1 MLISAGPAK
10 DLRKKPSWT
19 ETLGASVAHP
29 VRAMQAGCSRV
40 RPSALC
46 DAVFSKPWAW
56 CHHYKRGPNVCFDSS
71 LDYMVSVGSMR
82 IPDLALSLK
91 QLKIKPFY
99 LKGFTNSYLLTWCP
113 EMGGLEAQ
121 SSIMAKA
128 PVFCLSGSCP
138 PGSVPWGRRRAGRA
152 EACQNQPS
160 GVSDIPVCS
169 HRWHLVLEV
178 LLVAKELS
186 FKILFTFN

>member
-91 QLKIKPFY
+91 QLKIKPFKTSR
-99 LKGFTNSYLLTWCP
+99 LIC
-113 EMGGLEAQ
+113 
-121 SSIMAKA
+121 
-128 PVFCLSGSCP
+128 
-138 PGSVPWGRRRAGRA
+138 
-152 EACQNQPS
+152 
-160 GVSDIPVCS
+160 SDISINFCWNKANHFRGADLIAHQLMDNKQTWGLKYELITLLNSIYLISCS
-169 HRWHLVLEV
+169 INSLHHFWQ
-178 LLVAKELS
+178 KS
-186 FKILFTFN
+186 